1 MEYRLNKV
9 KPPGEKTRQV
19 GRAIIGA
26 FILAVVLK
34 FFFFDL
40 MISEGHSM
48 VPSIKPGAILVV
60 CKVFYGIRR
69 PGSGDYLIRW
79 GIPRKGDVVVFFT
92 PMGEI
97 AVKRCGD
104 SIPGNMF
111 IALGDNS
118 PQSYDSRNYGPVPD
132 DNIIGRVL
140 GIK

>member
-1 MEYRLNKV
+1 MNEV
-9 KPPGEKTRQV
+9 KSSGVKTRQV

-26 FILAVVLK
+26 FIAALVLK
-34 FFFFDL
+34 FFFFDF

-48 VPSIKPGAILVV
+48 VPAIKPGAILIV
-60 CKVFYGIRR
+60 CKVFYGIRQ
-69 PGSGDYLIRW
+69 PGSGSYLIRW
-79 GIPRKGDVVVFFT
+79 GTPHKGDVVVFFT

-104 SIPGNMF
+104 IIAGNMF
-111 IALGDNS
+111 YALGDNS

-140 GIK
+140 GIR